1 MRHGTSRLLGSLLNR
16 PQLIEPAAGAA
27 ILAVLTPDARLDG
40 YDGDTA
46 NDCRDPRQYQIVGST
61 AVIPVVGELVF
72 RGLNLRPASG
82 CCAYQAI
89 GDSLSMAMADPAV
102 ERVVF
107 DIDSPGGVADGC
119 FDLARRIAAFRGVK
133 PMTACVNVRATS
145 AAYAI
150 AAAADRV
157 VIGRNGFAGS
167 IGVVAYHTDISQ
179 ALTDSGVKVTYFYAG
194 DRKIDGAPALPISKE
209 AGAIIQN
216 RIDQLH
222 GDFCS
227 LVAELRG
234 LSAAAVKAMEAAIYM
249 GPEAVD
255 AGLADDIQTLEDLLT
270 VSAPQAPAAGATA
283 ADALAV
289 VSACA
294 KAGQPA
300 LAEQFLKAGLSLAV
314 VGERLT
320 AVGDI
325 VDACAKAGVPGM
337 ATSMAAAVAGGLGL
351 DVARAMALDAAAS
364 RDQAAKTDSAQPQGA
379 YGMGGGSAPVLNA
392 ADIYAKFNSAGGVK

>member
-1 MRHGTSRLLGSLLNR
+1 MRHVTPRLLGSLLNR

-27 ILAVLTPDARLDG
+27 VLAVLQPGARLDG
-40 YDGDTA
+40 YDGDAA
-46 NDCRDPRQYQIVGST
+46 NDCRDPREYHMAGST
-61 AVIPVVGELVF
+61 AIIPVVGELVF
-72 RGLNLRPASG
+72 RGMRLQPASG
-82 CCAYQAI
+82 CCSYQAI
-89 GDSLSMAMADPAV
+89 GDNLAMAMADPAV

-107 DIDSPGGVADGC
+107 DIDSPGGMADGC

-133 PMTACVNVRATS
+133 PMTAAINVRATS

-179 ALTDSGVKVTYFYAG
+179 ALADAGVKVTYFHAG
-194 DRKIDGAPALPISKE
+194 ARKIDGAPALPISKD
-209 AGAIIQN
+209 AAAIIQT

-222 GDFCS
+222 GDFCA

-234 LSAAAVKAMEAAIYM
+234 LSVAAVKAMEAAIYM
-249 GPEAVD
+249 GPEAID
-255 AGLADDIQTLEDLLT
+255 AGLADDIQTLEDILT
-270 VSAPQAPAAGATA
+270 VPATQAPPAGATA

-289 VSACA
+289 VSACT
-294 KAGQPA
+294 KAGHPA

-325 VDACAKAGVPGM
+325 VESCAKAGVPGM
-337 ATSMAAAVAGGLGL
+337 ATSMAAAVAGGL
-351 DVARAMALDAAAS
+351 
-364 RDQAAKTDSAQPQGA
+364 
-379 YGMGGGSAPVLNA
+379 
-392 ADIYAKFNSAGGVK
+392 